1 MVSII
6 EGNAAGFKEH
16 GSGILGASAC
26 TDLTTALK
34 NAVGRLAPLLDR
46 RREGGMVRQC
56 HGDLHL
62 GNIVVLDGRPTLF
75 DGIEFNDDIACVD
88 VLYDLGFLLMDLWHR
103 RLFLQAN
110 ALFNEY
116 LGQTGDDEGLPLL
129 PLFLS
134 CRAAV
139 RALTSVTAAG
149 MSTEPH
155 HREDLAQ
162 NARSYLDLAQTLLR
176 TTPPCLIA
184 VGGFSGSGK
193 STLARALASGVGS
206 PPGAVVLRSD
216 IIRKR
221 FFGVAEHTRLDP
233 QAYTADA
240 SRKIYDRL
248 RVQAQQILAAGQSVI
263 VDAVHAKSEERNA
276 IERVA
281 RMAGAPFL
289 GLWLDA
295 PEHVLVERLEGRTM
309 DASDADREV
318 VHRQIQKGAEHIEWH
333 RLDAGPDPDAVC
345 RLARSLIPTG
355 AAV

>member
-1 MVSII
+1 
-6 EGNAAGFKEH
+6 
-16 GSGILGASAC
+16 
-26 TDLTTALK
+26 
-34 NAVGRLAPLLDR
+34 
-46 RREGGMVRQC
+46 
-56 HGDLHL
+56 
-62 GNIVVLDGRPTLF
+62 
-75 DGIEFNDDIACVD
+75 
-88 VLYDLGFLLMDLWHR
+88 
-103 RLFLQAN
+103 
-110 ALFNEY
+110 
-116 LGQTGDDEGLPLL
+116 
-129 PLFLS
+129 
-134 CRAAV
+134 
-139 RALTSVTAAG
+139 
-149 MSTEPH
+149 
-155 HREDLAQ
+155 
-162 NARSYLDLAQTLLR
+162 
-176 TTPPCLIA
+176 
-184 VGGFSGSGK
+184 
-193 STLARALASGVGS
+193 
-206 PPGAVVLRSD
+206 VVLRSD

-221 FFGVAEHTRLDP
+221 FFGVAEHLRLDP